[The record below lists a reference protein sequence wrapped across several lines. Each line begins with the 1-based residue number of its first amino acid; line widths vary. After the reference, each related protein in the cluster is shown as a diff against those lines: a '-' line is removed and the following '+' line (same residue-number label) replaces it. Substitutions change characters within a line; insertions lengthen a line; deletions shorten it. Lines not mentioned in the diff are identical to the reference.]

1 MKAKSMASLV
11 DVNTCCEQVGN
22 KRFDLVL
29 IAAAKM
35 REMRFHRIGTDK
47 ITTISE
53 ALIEIQEG
61 RVNPTE
67 YLRKIEAAE
76 TKKQSKKYK

>member
-35 REMRFHRIGTDK
+35 REMRFHRMGTDK

>member
-1 MKAKSMASLV
+1 MKAKSMVSLV
-11 DVNTCCEQVGN
+11 DINTCCEQVGN

-35 REMRFHRIGTDK
+35 REMRFHRMGTDK

-61 RVNPTE
+61 RVDPTE
-67 YLRKIEAAE
+67 YLRKIESAE

>member
-1 MKAKSMASLV
+1 MKAKSMVSLV
-11 DVNTCCEQVGN
+11 DINTCCEQVGN

-35 REMRFHRIGTDK
+35 REMRFHRMGTDK

>member
-1 MKAKSMASLV
+1 MASLV